1 MLKKALSA
9 GLLVV
14 ALALACP
21 SASASTLRIAL
32 QEDPDVLDPAQ
43 GVSFVGRVVFAGLCD
58 KLIDIDQKLAYVPQ
72 LATEWSWSSDNLAL
86 TMKLRPGV
94 VFHDGTTFDA
104 AAVKTNIERYKTA
117 PESKRKTEL
126 KQVSAVEIVDPLTVR
141 FVLSEPYAPLLGI
154 LSDRAGMMVSPK
166 AIAEEGDKLS
176 NHLVCAGPYKFVER
190 VAQDRIVLEKFA
202 AYWNAA
208 AIAIDKVTY
217 VTVPDQSV
225 RLANLESG
233 ALDIAE
239 RIAPTDLDAVRG
251 NPRLKLVESPSLA
264 YYNLFINLNN
274 GEKSNTPLGKNP
286 KVREA
291 LEAAID
297 RNVINQVV
305 FNGEYIASNQ
315 PVPPG
320 STYYAR
326 DFPVPPRDL
335 AKAKRLLAEAGVP
348 HPAFTLFSAN
358 ATTDQRVAEV
368 IQSMAAEAGFDIK
381 IQVSEVNTL
390 LAAATKGDYQA
401 WVVIWSGRPDPDG
414 NISIWL
420 ACDGFLNWGK
430 YCDPKLDALLAKA
443 RRTTVTAERQAL
455 YAQAA
460 AIYLAARPN
469 IFLYHLKWLWG
480 TTAKLDGFTPFPDGI
495 IRLQGMTLRP

>member
-1 MLKKALSA
+1 MRRILSA
-9 GLLVV
+9 ALLVA
-14 ALALACP
+14 ALVLAGP
-21 SASASTLRIAL
+21 AAASGMLRIAL
-32 QEDPDVLDPAQ
+32 QEDPDALDPAQ

-72 LATEWSWSSDNLAL
+72 LATEWTWSSDSLAL
-86 TMKLRPGV
+86 MMKLRPGV
-94 VFHDGTTFDA
+94 VFHDGTSFDA
-104 AAVKTNIERYKTA
+104 AAVKANIERYKNA
-117 PESKRKTEL
+117 PESKRKAEL
-126 KQVSAVEIVDPLTVR
+126 KQVSAVEIVDPMTVR

-154 LSDRAGMMVSPK
+154 LSDRAGMMISPK
-166 AIAEEGDKLS
+166 ALAEQGDKIS
-176 NHLVCAGPYKFVER
+176 NNLVCAGPFKFVER
-190 VAQDRIVLEKFA
+190 VAQDRIVLERFDK
-202 AYWNAA
+202 YWNAG
-208 AIAIDKVTY
+208 AIAIDKVIY

-225 RLANLESG
+225 RLANLKSG
-233 ALDIAE
+233 GLEIAE

-251 NPRLKLVESPSLA
+251 DSRLKLVESPSLA

-274 GEKSNTPLGKNP
+274 GERANTPLGKNE

-305 FNGEYIASNQ
+305 FNGEYIPSNQ

-320 STYYAR
+320 STYYAK

-348 HPAFTLFSAN
+348 HPEFTLFSAN

-368 IQSMAAEAGFDIK
+368 IQSMAAEAGFAIK

-430 YCDPKLDALLAKA
+430 YCDPKLDALLTKA
-443 RRTTVTAERQAL
+443 RQSTAVAERQTL
-455 YAQAA
+455 YAEAA
-460 AIYLAARPN
+460 AIYLTARPH

-480 TTAKLDGFTPFPDGI
+480 TTARLDGFTPCPDGI